1 MKPYPFSGPF
11 SGTLTFVDVRDRE
24 RLREQDELIEY
35 QHEERGLGAWLNRNR
50 WLLLRLF
57 IVIVLT
63 FGATMIAEQFA
74 YGREGGPKE
83 LSVDQVNN
91 GQLPAGVQLGDYVR
105 ITGTP
110 DVGENITIETLGT
123 EESRIGVAQRYL
135 VSYFYVRL
143 EETGDNLLVQ
153 TVEQLPDFRGG
164 EKVWEG
170 KLSNVGTV
178 IFQDTTVESLQWA
191 NFPTDAGVLVVET
204 GDTPETY
211 NNLFPAYTSVLVVWA
226 LSLFW
231 LVWKRNKPFI

>member
-1 MKPYPFSGPF
+1 MD
-11 SGTLTFVDVRDRE
+11 TRDRE
-24 RLREQDELIEY
+24 RLREHDELTEDHY
-35 QHEERGLGAWLNRNR
+35 EERGLGAWLTRNR

-57 IVIVLT
+57 MVIVLT

-74 YGREGGPKE
+74 YGREGAPKE
-83 LSVDQVNN
+83 LTIEQVNS
-91 GQLPAGVQLGDYVR
+91 GQLPANVQLGDYVR

-110 DVGENITIETLGT
+110 DVGENITVENLGT
-123 EESRIGVAQRYL
+123 EESRIGIAQRYL

-143 EETGDNLLVQ
+143 EETNDNLLVQ
-153 TVEQLPDFRGG
+153 TVEELPNLDGE

-178 IFQDTTVESLQWA
+178 IFQDTTIESLQWA
-191 NFPTDAGVLVVET
+191 NFPTDASIPVIET

-211 NNLFPAYTSVLVVWA
+211 NNLFPAYTSVIVVWV